1 MQDIGALFL
10 GIIPKEFREYVTR
23 VLKNERSG
31 YSCLF
36 DINAGAFTI
45 ASCAVQAGFDKS
57 QIHCS
62 DVSLYSSVIGYFLS
76 GKNIEDLEVYISD
89 GKHDGIVVDVAEILL
104 CLKYYA
110 MKDNSFYAKQLKREI
125 LFNWEKYKEQINTQL
140 KVLYEHLGGIQYEC
154 RDMMDVV
161 DMCKN
166 NPDVIICADPPGNK
180 QGYFKMFDTGG
191 IIDWKEPQFE
201 VFDPKIGKQNL
212 IQIASESEAGFLIRN
227 YKDIPLQ
234 KINKVIALEAGD
246 SFDYY
251 LYNRDFNKTIYRKK
265 ETAVQ
270 PKKVALFSDAD
281 RIRKDSKIWFEPITK
296 EQALYYRDLFAHR
309 LGVTRSELYVAMFID
324 GKMSSVCG
332 IYLSDWCMKG
342 ADYVFESFG
351 FSVHPKLYPRINKLH
366 MMCLTSHEFRDF
378 IKSKYKSVQHD
389 LTTFRTV
396 CLARH
401 HEQKGNR
408 GVLKLE
414 SREQM
419 KNGMFKLKYVT
430 EFKPQTWQDMKAKF
444 LEKEGYNEDGEY
456 TGTGTKA

>member
-1 MQDIGALFL
+1 MQNIGSLFL

-31 YSCLF
+31 YLRLY
-36 DINAGAFTI
+36 DINAGAFSI
-45 ASCAVQAGFDKS
+45 ASCAVQAGFEKS
-57 QIHCS
+57 QIYCS

-76 GKNIEDLEVYISD
+76 NKNIADLEVRIND
-89 GKHDGIVVDVAEILL
+89 GNHEGIVTDVAEILL
-104 CLKYYA
+104 CIKYYA
-110 MKDNSFYAKQLKREI
+110 MGDNNFYAKQLKKEVK
-125 LFNWEKYKEQINTQL
+125 FNWAKYKEQIENQL
-140 KVLYEHLGGIQYEC
+140 KTLYEHLGGIHYEC

-161 DMCKN
+161 DMYKDDS
-166 NPDVIICADPPGNK
+166 DVIICADPPGNK
-180 QGYFKMFDTGG
+180 QGYFKMFDTDG
-191 IIDWKEPQFE
+191 IVEWKEPKFE
-201 VFDPKIGKQNL
+201 IFDPKNGKQEL
-212 IQIASESEAGFLIRN
+212 IQIAAESEAGFLIRN
-227 YKDIPLQ
+227 YKEIPVQ
-234 KINKVIALEAGD
+234 KINKVIAIEAGD

-251 LYNRDFNKTIYRKK
+251 LYNREFGKTIYRRK

-270 PKKVALFSDAD
+270 PKKVALFSDED
-281 RIRKDSKIWFEPITK
+281 RIRMDSKIWFEPITK

-342 ADYVFESFG
+342 ANYIFESFG
-351 FSVHPKLYPRINKLH
+351 FSVRPKLYPRINKLH

-378 IKSKYKSVQHD
+378 IKAKYKAVQHE

-408 GVLKLE
+408 GVLRLE

-430 EFKPQTWQDMKAKF
+430 EFKDETWQDMKTKF
-444 LEKEGYNEDGEY
+444 LKKEGYNENGEY
-456 TGTGTKA
+456 ASTGI